1 MSKIRVLAFDDHAA
15 IRQMLELLIDAQP
28 DMLCVAVW
36 PDCRDL
42 LQRVEKAAPDVIVMD
57 ISMPGMDGIAAVRQ
71 LRQAFPHIR
80 VLMQTVF
87 EDDERIFDAIYAGAS
102 GYLLKKSSAEAI
114 VQAIRDVSEGGSP
127 MTPSVAAK
135 VLQKF
140 RTTPPVQAAG
150 EDYHLTPREKEVLS
164 LLVEG
169 QSYKMI
175 AANMHISFHTV
186 DAHIRR
192 IYEKLHVHSLGE
204 AVRKAIQGRIV

>member
-57 ISMPGMDGIAAVRQ
+57 ISMPGMDGIEAVRQ

-114 VQAIRDVSEGGSP
+114 AQAIRDVSEGGSP
-127 MTPSVAAK
+127 MTPAVAAK

-140 RTTPPVQAAG
+140 RTAPPVQAAT